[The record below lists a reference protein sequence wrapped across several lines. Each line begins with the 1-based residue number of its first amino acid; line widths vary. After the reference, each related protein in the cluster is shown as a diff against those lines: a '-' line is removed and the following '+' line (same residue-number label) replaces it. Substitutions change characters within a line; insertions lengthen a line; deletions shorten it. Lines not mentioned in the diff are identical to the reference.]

1 MKNHMEKD
9 LDLRVTKTYQSLF
22 RAFAALLSEKKLEDI
37 TVNELCELA
46 MIRRAT
52 FYKHFSDK
60 FDFFTFFLKELQH
73 SSMMRA
79 AQTADPN
86 DPCTFY
92 ISAIRSAFDFMEENA
107 CHLARALESGGIL
120 NLLMV
125 LDQDELTSSLEH
137 HLTERKKA
145 GQPLP
150 ASPEILA
157 QLFSGALFQVSRWW
171 YTHRD
176 VVDKEEVIAELSSLV
191 RSFCSLCSHDS

>member
-1 MKNHMEKD
+1 MKNHMEKN

-120 NLLMV
+120 NLLVV
-125 LDQDELTSSLEH
+125 LDQDELTSNAKKPVSLFPLPRKYWRSSFPERFSKFPAGGI
-137 HLTERKKA
+137 LTEM
-145 GQPLP
+145 
-150 ASPEILA
+150 
-157 QLFSGALFQVSRWW
+157 W
-171 YTHRD
+171 
-176 VVDKEEVIAELSSLV
+176 
-191 RSFCSLCSHDS
+191 